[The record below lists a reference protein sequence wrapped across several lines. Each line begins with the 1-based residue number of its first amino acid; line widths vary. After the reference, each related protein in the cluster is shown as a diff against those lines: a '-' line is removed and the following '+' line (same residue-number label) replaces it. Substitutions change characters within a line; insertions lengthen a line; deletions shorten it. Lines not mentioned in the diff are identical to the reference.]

1 VTLIKDPTERVDG
14 ETERVV
20 QSTYV
25 ALGKGNECWIVVARG
40 AFAFRFGPYTGPEA
54 GAILE
59 RCVKERIAA
68 SIVMQCGPEFDWEIA
83 RDIGMKLVLP
93 QDRVPLLGRL
103 LRLLARLRRS
113 AT

>member
-1 VTLIKDPTERVDG
+1 MTVIKDPVERVDG
-14 ETERVV
+14 ETERAIE
-20 QSTYV
+20 STYI
-25 ALGKGNECWIVVARG
+25 ALGKGNECWIVLARG

-93 QDRVPLLGRL
+93 QDRLTPWGLL
-103 LRLLARLRRS
+103 LRLFKRLRRS